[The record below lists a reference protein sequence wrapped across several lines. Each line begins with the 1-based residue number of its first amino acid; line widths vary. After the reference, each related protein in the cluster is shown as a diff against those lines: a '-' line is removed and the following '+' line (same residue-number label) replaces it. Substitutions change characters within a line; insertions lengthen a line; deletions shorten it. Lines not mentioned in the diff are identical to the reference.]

1 MTERVRDGA
10 LEHPTDRART
20 SGGCERGGHPL
31 TASWRVFGNSK
42 YWYKDEELSDSHLNE
57 AIGL

>member
-20 SGGCERGGHPL
+20 SGCERGGTHVEL
-31 TASWRVFGNSK
+31 ASFWQQQDC
-42 YWYKDEELSDSHLNE
+42 YKDEELSDSHLNE

>member
-10 LEHPTDRART
+10 LEHSTDRART
-20 SGGCERGGHPL
+20 SGCERGGTHVEL
-31 TASWRVFGNSK
+31 ASFWQQQDC
-42 YWYKDEELSDSHLNE
+42 YEDEELSDSHLNE